1 SYQHLAPL
9 VGLTAQNLRFITIGE
24 HRRVASDTA
33 ARITAVYDRLCMT
46 PRAAATRY
54 EKGAVS
60 RAKATATR
68 NGWAPPLAWDDIDN
82 DPAAP
87 GLTTTDSTEPDRVVL
102 ERLASGT
109 PVQVDIPDRPPIVRE
124 LAARG
129 LSDAEIARRLG
140 VWTETVLRI

>member
-1 SYQHLAPL
+1 
-9 VGLTAQNLRFITIGE
+9 
-24 HRRVASDTA
+24 
-33 ARITAVYDRLCMT
+33 
-46 PRAAATRY
+46 
-54 EKGAVS
+54 
-60 RAKATATR
+60 
-68 NGWAPPLAWDDIDN
+68 WDDIDN

-87 GLTTTDSTEPDRVVL
+87 GLATTDSTEPDRVVL

-140 VWTETVLRI
+140 VWTETVLRIRRRHGIPAAIPTDGVGLNGHNQRGRAA